1 MDSKE
6 GTLHW
11 TAKKK
16 HNMDKQGRNVSL
28 DKQSRNVIWTSKEQG
43 KGSLV
48 MTINFDY
55 EVTKEFDF
63 DFEAMERQVIEAC
76 LDYEACPYEAEVSL
90 LLTDNEQ
97 IRQINQEY
105 RGIDSPT
112 DVLSF
117 PVVEYSTPGDF
128 SKLEEEAGE
137 CFHPETGELLL
148 GDIVISLE
156 RAQAQAEEYGH
167 SLLRELAFL
176 TTHSMFHLFGYD
188 HMEEKERW
196 LMEEKQNKV
205 LELLQ
210 ILR

>member
-1 MDSKE
+1 
-6 GTLHW
+6 
-11 TAKKK
+11 
-16 HNMDKQGRNVSL
+16 
-28 DKQSRNVIWTSKEQG
+28 
-43 KGSLV
+43 

-63 DFEAMERQVIEAC
+63 NFEAMERQVIEAC
-76 LDYEACPYEAEVSL
+76 LDYEACPYEAEVNL

-105 RGIDSPT
+105 RGIDTPT

-117 PVVEYSTPGDF
+117 PVVEYVTPGDF
-128 SKLEEEAGE
+128 TNLEEASPD

-156 RAQAQAEEYGH
+156 RAKAQAEEYGH

-176 TTHSMFHLFGYD
+176 TAHSMFHLFGYD
-188 HMEEKERW
+188 HMEDEEQRV
-196 LMEEKQNKV
+196 MEEKQNKV

-210 ILR
+210 IHR